1 MSKTVRNPWEM
12 SDEEIMSMTSPEELI
27 TSDSDSNTDNE
38 NEDQNQNT
46 DNNKE
51 LFDETTSSTSTNQE
65 GNNNYSDNEG
75 STGNQKQITEE
86 EDEEKKNQKKEEDYF
101 SGSTTK
107 TSTEDQKQQNQEE
120 QTQQQKVEGNNEANS
135 AKQGKDSSAGS
146 KINTAKDID
155 TKKDSDNIQDDKKQE
170 NQQVDYK
177 AFYER
182 VMAPF
187 RANGKTIELKS
198 PEEVLQLMQMGAN
211 YTKKM
216 QSIAPYRKTLLMLE
230 NNNLLN
236 EDKLSF
242 LIDLDKKNPE
252 AIKKLLKDSNIDPLD
267 IDTSIEPAYKA
278 GTNKVSD
285 AEANFMSVLSELKTQ
300 ETGMAT
306 IRTINDTWDEQSKDL
321 LWNDP
326 SIMNTIHQ
334 QMNNGAY
341 QLIVDEMERR
351 KMLGQLSPSVP
362 FLMAYQQVGNDL
374 VRQKQRQAQSMQ
386 SVQNQS
392 VQPQQPVAVKKQS
405 TKPSVTNDKQARAA
419 GITKTNSK
427 PAKKFI
433 NPLAMSDEEFLKQW
447 NNRV

>member
-12 SDEEIMSMTSPEELI
+12 SDEEIMSMTSPEELM
-27 TSDSDSNTDNE
+27 TSGSDSNTDE

-46 DNNKE
+46 DINKE
-51 LFDETTSSTSTNQE
+51 LSDETNSSTSTIQE
-65 GNNNYSDNEG
+65 GNNNYSNDEG
-75 STGNQKQITEE
+75 STGIKKQTSEEKDEE
-86 EDEEKKNQKKEEDYF
+86 EKNQKKEDNLF
-101 SGSTTK
+101 GSTTK
-107 TSTEDQKQQNQEE
+107 TSTEDQKQQDQEE
-120 QTQQQKVEGNNEANS
+120 QTQQQKVEGNNETNS
-135 AKQGKDSSAGS
+135 TKQSKDGSVDS

-155 TKKDSDNIQDDKKQE
+155 TKKDSDNIQDDKKQQ

-187 RANGKTIELKS
+187 KANGKTIELKS

-252 AIKKLLKDSNIDPLD
+252 AIKKLLKDSNIDPLE

-278 GTNKVSD
+278 GLNKVSD
-285 AEANFMSVLSELKTQ
+285 AEANFMSVLSDLKTQ

>member
-27 TSDSDSNTDNE
+27 TSGSNTNI
-38 NEDQNQNT
+38 NEDEEQNQNT
-46 DNNKE
+46 NINKE
-51 LFDETTSSTSTNQE
+51 NSDETNSSTSTIQE
-65 GNNNYSDNEG
+65 GNNNYSDDEG
-75 STGNQKQITEE
+75 STGIKKQTSEE
-86 EDEEKKNQKKEEDYF
+86 ENEEEKNQRKEEDNLF
-101 SGSTTK
+101 GSTTK
-107 TSTEDQKQQNQEE
+107 TSTENQKQQNQKE
-120 QTQQQKVEGNNEANS
+120 QTQQQKVEGNNETNS
-135 AKQGKDSSAGS
+135 AKQGKNSSADS

-155 TKKDSDNIQDDKKQE
+155 TKKDSDNIQSDKKQE

-187 RANGKTIELKS
+187 KANGKTIELKS

-252 AIKKLLKDSNIDPLD
+252 AIKKLLKDSNIDPLE

-278 GTNKVSD
+278 GLNKVSD
-285 AEANFMSVLSELKTQ
+285 AEANFMSVLSDLKAQ

>member
-27 TSDSDSNTDNE
+27 TSGSNTNINE
-38 NEDQNQNT
+38 DEDQNQNI
-46 DNNKE
+46 DINKE
-51 LFDETTSSTSTNQE
+51 NSDETNSSTSTDQE
-65 GNNNYSDNEG
+65 GNNNYSDDEG
-75 STGNQKQITEE
+75 STGIKKQTSEE
-86 EDEEKKNQKKEEDYF
+86 ENEEEKNQKKEDNLF
-101 SGSTTK
+101 GSTTK
-107 TSTEDQKQQNQEE
+107 TSTEDQKQQNQER
-120 QTQQQKVEGNNEANS
+120 QTQQQKVEGNNETNS
-135 AKQGKDSSAGS
+135 AKQSKDSSVDS

-155 TKKDSDNIQDDKKQE
+155 TKKDSDNIQSDKKQE

-187 RANGKTIELKS
+187 KANGKTIELKS

-252 AIKKLLKDSNIDPLD
+252 AIKKLLKDSNIDPLE

-278 GTNKVSD
+278 GLNKVSD
-285 AEANFMSVLSELKTQ
+285 AEANFMSVLSDLKTQ

>member
-12 SDEEIMSMTSPEELI
+12 SDEEIMSMTSPEELM
-27 TSDSDSNTDNE
+27 TSGSNINTDE

-46 DNNKE
+46 DINKE
-51 LFDETTSSTSTNQE
+51 LSDETNSSTSTDQE
-65 GNNNYSDNEG
+65 GNNNYSDDEG
-75 STGNQKQITEE
+75 STGIKKQTSEE
-86 EDEEKKNQKKEEDYF
+86 EDEEEKNQKKEDNLF
-101 SGSTTK
+101 GSTTK
-107 TSTEDQKQQNQEE
+107 TSTEDQKQQNQKE
-120 QTQQQKVEGNNEANS
+120 QTQQQKIERNNETDS
-135 AKQGKDSSAGS
+135 TKQSKDSSVGS

-155 TKKDSDNIQDDKKQE
+155 TKKDSDNIQDDKKQQ

-177 AFYER
+177 AFYEQ

-187 RANGKTIELKS
+187 KANGKTIELKS
-198 PEEVLQLMQMGAN
+198 PEEVLELMQMGAN

-252 AIKKLLKDSNIDPLD
+252 AIKKLLKDSNIDPLE

-278 GTNKVSD
+278 GLNKVSD
-285 AEANFMSVLSELKTQ
+285 AEANFMSVLSDLKTQ

-405 TKPSVTNDKQARAA
+405 TKPSVTNDRQARAA

>member
-27 TSDSDSNTDNE
+27 TSGSNTNI
-38 NEDQNQNT
+38 NEDKNQNQNT
-46 DNNKE
+46 DINKE
-51 LFDETTSSTSTNQE
+51 LSDETNSSTSTIQE
-65 GNNNYSDNEG
+65 GNNNYSDDEG
-75 STGNQKQITEE
+75 STGIKKQTSEE
-86 EDEEKKNQKKEEDYF
+86 ENEEEKNQKKEDNLF
-101 SGSTTK
+101 DSTTK
-107 TSTEDQKQQNQEE
+107 TSTENQKQQNQKE
-120 QTQQQKVEGNNEANS
+120 QTQQQKVEGNNETDS
-135 AKQGKDSSAGS
+135 TEQSKDSSVGS

-155 TKKDSDNIQDDKKQE
+155 TKKDSDNIQSDKKQE

-187 RANGKTIELKS
+187 KANGKTIELKS

-252 AIKKLLKDSNIDPLD
+252 AIKKLLKDSNIDPLE

-278 GTNKVSD
+278 GLNKVSD
-285 AEANFMSVLSELKTQ
+285 AEANFMSVLSDLKTQ

-405 TKPSVTNDKQARAA
+405 TKPSVTNDRQARAA

>member
-27 TSDSDSNTDNE
+27 TSGSESNTAINE
-38 NEDQNQNT
+38 DEDQNQNT
-46 DNNKE
+46 NINRKNS
-51 LFDETTSSTSTNQE
+51 DETNSSTSTDQE
-65 GNNNYSDNEG
+65 GNNNYSDDEG
-75 STGNQKQITEE
+75 STGIKKQTPEE
-86 EDEEKKNQKKEEDYF
+86 EDEEKKNQKKEDNLF
-101 SGSTTK
+101 GSTTK
-107 TSTEDQKQQNQEE
+107 TSTEDQKQQNQKE
-120 QTQQQKVEGNNEANS
+120 QTQQQKIERNNETDS
-135 AKQGKDSSAGS
+135 TKQSKDSSVGS

-155 TKKDSDNIQDDKKQE
+155 TKKDSDNIQSDKKQE

-187 RANGKTIELKS
+187 KANGKTIELKS

-252 AIKKLLKDSNIDPLD
+252 AIKKLLKDSNIDPLE

-278 GTNKVSD
+278 GLNKVSD
-285 AEANFMSVLSELKTQ
+285 AEANFMSVLSDLKTQ

>member
-27 TSDSDSNTDNE
+27 TSGSDSNTDNE

-51 LFDETTSSTSTNQE
+51 LSDETTSSTSTNQE
-65 GNNNYSDNEG
+65 GNNTHSDDEG

-86 EDEEKKNQKKEEDYF
+86 EDEEKKNQKKEEDHF

-120 QTQQQKVEGNNEANS
+120 QTQQQKVEGNNEADS
-135 AKQGKDSSAGS
+135 AKQSKDSSAGS

-155 TKKDSDNIQDDKKQE
+155 TKEDSDNIQSNKKQE

-187 RANGKTIELKS
+187 KANGKTIELKS

-278 GTNKVSD
+278 GMNKVSD

>member
-27 TSDSDSNTDNE
+27 TSGSESNTAINE
-38 NEDQNQNT
+38 DEDQNQNT
-46 DNNKE
+46 NINRKNS
-51 LFDETTSSTSTNQE
+51 DETNSSTSTIQE
-65 GNNNYSDNEG
+65 GNNNYSDDEG
-75 STGNQKQITEE
+75 STGIKKQTSEE
-86 EDEEKKNQKKEEDYF
+86 EDEEEKNQKKEDNLF
-101 SGSTTK
+101 GSTTK
-107 TSTEDQKQQNQEE
+107 TSTEDQKQQNQKE
-120 QTQQQKVEGNNEANS
+120 QIQQQKVEGNNETNS
-135 AKQGKDSSAGS
+135 TEQNKDSSVGS

-155 TKKDSDNIQDDKKQE
+155 TKKDSDNIQNDKKQE

-187 RANGKTIELKS
+187 KANGKTIELKS

-252 AIKKLLKDSNIDPLD
+252 AIKKLLRDSNIDPLE

-285 AEANFMSVLSELKTQ
+285 AEANFMSVLSDLKTQ

>member
-27 TSDSDSNTDNE
+27 TSDSDSNIDNE

-51 LFDETTSSTSTNQE
+51 LSDETTSSTSTNQE
-65 GNNNYSDNEG
+65 GNINHSNDEG

-86 EDEEKKNQKKEEDYF
+86 ENEEKKNQKKEENNL

-120 QTQQQKVEGNNEANS
+120 QTQQQKVEGNNEADS
-135 AKQGKDSSAGS
+135 AKQGKDSSSGS

-155 TKKDSDNIQDDKKQE
+155 TKKDSDNIQSNKKQE

-187 RANGKTIELKS
+187 KANGKTIELKS

-252 AIKKLLKDSNIDPLD
+252 AIKKLLKDSNIDPME

-419 GITKTNSK
+419 GITKTSNKS
-427 PAKKFI
+427 AKKFI

>member
-27 TSDSDSNTDNE
+27 TSGSNSNI
-38 NEDQNQNT
+38 NEDDTQNQNN
-46 DNNKE
+46 DIDKE
-51 LFDETTSSTSTNQE
+51 NPDETNSSTSTDQE

-75 STGNQKQITEE
+75 STGNQKQNTKE
-86 EDEEKKNQKKEEDYF
+86 EDEEEKNQKKEDNLF
-101 SGSTTK
+101 DSTTK

-120 QTQQQKVEGNNEANS
+120 QTQQQKVEGNNETNS
-135 AKQGKDSSAGS
+135 TEQSKDSSVGS

-155 TKKDSDNIQDDKKQE
+155 TKKDSDNIQSDKKQE

-187 RANGKTIELKS
+187 KANGKTIELKS

-252 AIKKLLKDSNIDPLD
+252 AIKKLLKDSNIDPLE

-278 GTNKVSD
+278 GLNKVSD
-285 AEANFMSVLSELKTQ
+285 AEANFMSVLSDLKTQ

>member
-27 TSDSDSNTDNE
+27 TSGSDSSIDNE
-38 NEDQNQNT
+38 DEDQNQNT

-51 LFDETTSSTSTNQE
+51 PSNETTSSTSTNQE
-65 GNNNYSDNEG
+65 GNNNYSDDEG

-86 EDEEKKNQKKEEDYF
+86 EDEEKKNQKKEEDNL

-107 TSTEDQKQQNQEE
+107 TSTEDQKQQNQEK
-120 QTQQQKVEGNNEANS
+120 QTQQQKVEGNNEADS

-155 TKKDSDNIQDDKKQE
+155 TKKDSDNIQSNKKQE

-187 RANGKTIELKS
+187 KANGKTIELKS

>member
-27 TSDSDSNTDNE
+27 TSGSESNTAINE
-38 NEDQNQNT
+38 DEDQNQNT
-46 DNNKE
+46 NINRKNS
-51 LFDETTSSTSTNQE
+51 DETNSSTSTIQE
-65 GNNNYSDNEG
+65 GNNNYSDDEG
-75 STGNQKQITEE
+75 STGIKKQTSEE
-86 EDEEKKNQKKEEDYF
+86 EDEEEKNQKKEDNLF
-101 SGSTTK
+101 GSTTK
-107 TSTEDQKQQNQEE
+107 TSTEDQKQQNQKE
-120 QTQQQKVEGNNEANS
+120 QIQQQKVEGNNETNS
-135 AKQGKDSSAGS
+135 TEQNKDSSVGS

-155 TKKDSDNIQDDKKQE
+155 TKKDSDNIQNDKKQE

-187 RANGKTIELKS
+187 KANGKTIELKS

-252 AIKKLLKDSNIDPLD
+252 AIKKLLKDSNIDPLE

-285 AEANFMSVLSELKTQ
+285 AEANFMSVLSDLKTQ

>member
-27 TSDSDSNTDNE
+27 TSGSGSNTDNE
-38 NEDQNQNT
+38 NEDQNQNI

-51 LFDETTSSTSTNQE
+51 LSDETTSSTSTNQE
-65 GNNNYSDNEG
+65 GNINYSDNEG

-86 EDEEKKNQKKEEDYF
+86 EDEEKKNQKKEENHF

-120 QTQQQKVEGNNEANS
+120 QTQQQKVEGNNETDS
-135 AKQGKDSSAGS
+135 AKQSKDSSSGS

-155 TKKDSDNIQDDKKQE
+155 TKKDSDNIQSNKKQE

-187 RANGKTIELKS
+187 KANGKTIELKS

-300 ETGMAT
+300 ETGMTT

-419 GITKTNSK
+419 GITKTSNK